1 MKKKLT
7 LSIDDKVLRAI
18 KKKSERQG
26 WIISKRVENFF
37 ISLLKGRKQK

>member
-1 MKKKLT
+1 MKRKLT
-7 LSIDDKVLRAI
+7 LSIDDKILRAI

-37 ISLLKGRKQK
+37 ISLLKMRKQK